1 MRGLLKISA
10 ISLLALSVANL
21 ALGHWAVG
29 FSTLAVS
36 AAIGSTLR
44 RR

>member
-1 MRGLLKISA
+1 MRGLLKISVV
-10 ISLLALSVANL
+10 LLLGLTVANL

-29 FSTLAVS
+29 FSTLAAS

-44 RR
+44 RS

>member
-1 MRGLLKISA
+1 MRGALKISVVA
-10 ISLLALSVANL
+10 LLVVSAANL

-36 AAIGSTLR
+36 AAIGATLR
-44 RR
+44 RK

>member
-1 MRGLLKISA
+1 MRILRASVAALLI
-10 ISLLALSVANL
+10 ISVANL

-29 FSTLAVS
+29 FSTLAVCIAVS
-36 AAIGSTLR
+36 SSTR